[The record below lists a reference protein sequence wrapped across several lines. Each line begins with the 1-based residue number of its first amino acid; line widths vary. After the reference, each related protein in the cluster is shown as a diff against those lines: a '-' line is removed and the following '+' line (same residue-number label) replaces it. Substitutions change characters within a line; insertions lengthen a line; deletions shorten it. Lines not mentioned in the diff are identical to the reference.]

1 MPPCRFAMALALAA
15 SLSPLVACGGADKS
29 GGAAT
34 TAGKAAPAEI
44 DAAGLKARM
53 DAGKIA
59 LIDVRTPSEFAD
71 GHAPGAVNIPLDQ
84 LAQHRLDEVGL
95 DMGCRM
101 RLPRAVARLQIVDSR
116 DDLRHQLC
124 QCHGALRRRHTALL
138 RVDERGTRRG
148 IGRHP
153 GWQPRV

>member
-84 LAQHRLDEVGL
+84 LAQRMSELEAHKTGELYL
-95 DMGCRM
+95 ICRSGA
-101 RLPRAVARLQIVDSR
+101 RSGRAQGQLAAAGFTNPINVA
-116 DDLRHQLC
+116 
-124 QCHGALRRRHTALL
+124 G
-138 RVDERGTRRG
+138 GTLAWRAAG
-148 IGRHP
+148 FP
-153 GWQPRV
+153 VE